1 MKKMIVLFVGC
12 VLALSSCASGPKT
25 TSDGR
30 AGTSGVKPSWPKTT
44 DDGRAVVGGMPLFV
58 KNALKDIPADVLV
71 GVGSAR
77 VGAAGLG
84 NARTMATSRARA
96 EIGRQLN
103 LVGTS
108 AILDF
113 AASSEVSQKDAAAY
127 GEEVSRQLSK
137 ADLTGSKVIE
147 QDLDGDTPANY
158 WVVVIL
164 GKDSVAKEINQAQ
177 AAARLAVPKAAA
189 IDAAARMDK
198 AFEKIASEPIGV
210 SNN

>member
-1 MKKMIVLFVGC
+1 M
-12 VLALSSCASGPKT
+12 LALSSCTSEPKT

-30 AGTSGVKPSWPKTT
+30 AVT
-44 DDGRAVVGGMPLFV
+44 GGMPLFV
-58 KNALKDIPADVLV
+58 RNAIKDLPCDVLV

-77 VGAAGLG
+77 VGAAGIG
-84 NARTMATSRARA
+84 IARTMATSRARA

-108 AILDF
+108 MINDF
-113 AASSEVSQKDAAAY
+113 AATSEVVPNDAVAY
-127 GEEVSRQLSK
+127 GEAVSQQLSQ
-137 ADLTGSKVIE
+137 ADLSGSKIIE
-147 QDLDGDTPANY
+147 QDVDGDTPANY

-189 IDAAARMDK
+189 RMDK
-198 AFEKIASEPIGV
+198 AFEKIANEPIGF
-210 SNN
+210 SGN